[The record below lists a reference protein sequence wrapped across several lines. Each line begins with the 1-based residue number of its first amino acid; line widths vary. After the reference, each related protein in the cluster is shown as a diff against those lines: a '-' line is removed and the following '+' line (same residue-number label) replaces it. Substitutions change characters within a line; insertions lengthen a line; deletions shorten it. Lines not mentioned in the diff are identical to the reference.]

1 MVLSG
6 WRMTTGHP
14 PGSALMYEEQ
24 LMTAND
30 GMVRIRFTQN
40 GVDCV
45 TEPALF
51 LEDVLPIFMA
61 GAPVANHHF
70 ETYILSMG
78 WTALGDVK
86 PAEAEWMIGETRVD
100 PRTGLAYTAEWV
112 SEGNRCHM
120 VEARRVEA
128 GTSISRTIP
137 ALDWVRWKGEG
148 AQ

>member
-70 ETYILSMG
+70 ETYKMCIR
-78 WTALGDVK
+78 D
-86 PAEAEWMIGETRVD
+86 RN
-100 PRTGLAYTAEWV
+100 RTGAHRIWESAKP
-112 SEGNRCHM
+112 RC
-120 VEARRVEA
+120 
-128 GTSISRTIP
+128 
-137 ALDWVRWKGEG
+137 
-148 AQ
+148 